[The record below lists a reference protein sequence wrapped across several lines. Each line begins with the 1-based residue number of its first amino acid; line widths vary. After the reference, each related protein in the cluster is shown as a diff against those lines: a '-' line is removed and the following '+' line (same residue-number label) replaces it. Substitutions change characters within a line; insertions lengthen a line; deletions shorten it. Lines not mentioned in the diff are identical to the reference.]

1 LTLQALNYSF
11 DRGEFGAYFVID
23 GSDYVEE
30 TSSSVGGGG
39 GGTGTGLDKRILK
52 CLYSYTEQFF
62 NDSLTVQELVK
73 GYKWP
78 SDRTVLLFH
87 KFKLDQHEALA
98 GIISCLSKL
107 VIGSSSSSSL
117 KLVVTTTTDTTAT
130 PLTSLPAFPKVYM
143 KTYAI
148 VLILGAIHVFFFH
161 VYFLHFICCLF
172 CMNTSHTKLL
182 AYPK

>member
-52 CLYSYTEQFF
+52 CLYSYTQQFF
-62 NDSLTVQELVK
+62 NDSLTMQELVK

-78 SDRTVLLFH
+78 SDRSVLLFH

-98 GIISCLSKL
+98 GIIGCLSKL
-107 VIGSSSSSSL
+107 VVGSTSSSSL
-117 KLVVTTTTDTTAT
+117 KLVVTTTTTATAT
-130 PLTSLPAFPKVYM
+130 PLTSLLAFPKVYM
-143 KTYAI
+143 KTYACDCFLRGG
-148 VLILGAIHVFFFH
+148 VDLYLFLFILFVT
-161 VYFLHFICCLF
+161 CLRF
-172 CMNTSHTKLL
+172 TPSCYSFVK
-182 AYPK
+182 